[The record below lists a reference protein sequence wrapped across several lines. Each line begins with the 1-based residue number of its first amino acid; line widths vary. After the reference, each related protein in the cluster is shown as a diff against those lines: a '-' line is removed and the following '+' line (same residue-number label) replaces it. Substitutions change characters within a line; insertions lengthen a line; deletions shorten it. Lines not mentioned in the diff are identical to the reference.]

1 MFQFC
6 NKFSQMKLVKN
17 QMCFFFYQK
26 CVNVLQITMHCI
38 NYTNTLI
45 LMFDQYV
52 HRNVMSLT
60 KTMGLI
66 KEKKRKEMKLNTVK
80 Y

>member
-1 MFQFC
+1 
-6 NKFSQMKLVKN
+6 MKLVKN

-45 LMFDQYV
+45 LMFVKSICSQKCDAPDQD
-52 HRNVMSLT
+52 NGSN
-60 KTMGLI
+60 KI
-66 KEKKRKEMKLNTVK
+66 KEKKRN
-80 Y
+80 